1 MKKHAL
7 VKAVKKAALAQSRFN
22 DAVQKTV
29 EYLFARNKD
38 VPEIAKSLALAPE
51 EALKRYTQVLRDYIT
66 QADALNEDWA
76 KVEILRLMRL
86 SHERRE
92 EARLAIE
99 EVKRLATLQG
109 KYVFPAEEYKAMR
122 EEDKMIYKMTRDFL
136 NDGAKRQKR
145 EEKRQAPASP
155 YDHAVPNAAREEV
168 TAHFVSIAQK
178 YNERP
183 TDEVLTDSLLADL
196 RQAVGA
202 EEAGVYGAV
211 GTDYPLLEVDE
222 DED

>member
-1 MKKHAL
+1 MKKNAL
-7 VKAVKKAALAQSRFN
+7 VKAVKKAALSQSRFN
-22 DAVQKTV
+22 DSIQKTV

-38 VPEIAKSLALAPE
+38 VPEISKSLALAPE

-66 QADALNEDWA
+66 QAEALNEDWA

-109 KYVFPAEEYKAMR
+109 KYVFPSEEYKAMR
-122 EEDKMIYKMTRDFL
+122 DEDKMIYKMTRDFL
-136 NDGAKRQKR
+136 NDGMKRQKR
-145 EEKRQAPASP
+145 EEKRMTPASP
-155 YDHAVPNAAREEV
+155 YDAPSASAREEV
-168 TAHFVSIAQK
+168 TAHFISIAQK

-183 TDEVLTDSLLADL
+183 DDEVLTDSLLTDL

-202 EEAGVYGAV
+202 EDSGIYSVVEA
-211 GTDYPLLEVDE
+211 DYPVLDE